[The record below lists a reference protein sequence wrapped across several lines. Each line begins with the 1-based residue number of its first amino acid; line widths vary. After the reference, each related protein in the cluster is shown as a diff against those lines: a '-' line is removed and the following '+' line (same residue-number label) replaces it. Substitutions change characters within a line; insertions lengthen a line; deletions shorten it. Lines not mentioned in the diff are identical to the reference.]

1 MTSSSGTHWE
11 AGCGAV
17 APVARS
23 RCCWWRQGM
32 RAAELIAV
40 VAAVAAAA
48 AAVCSGPDP
57 GQRRVL
63 YRLLWGALREALQP
77 PRQLHGVLPRR
88 CTTFPTPA
96 PRSLP
101 VLVDVSVRP
110 ADRQTVRGTFPQI
123 SQPINRAVKSKFSV
137 IFFSFWI
144 EGLSVLYTCKC
155 GTSSWFEGQMDRGNR
170 ICVMILRL

>member
-1 MTSSSGTHWE
+1 
-11 AGCGAV
+11 
-17 APVARS
+17 
-23 RCCWWRQGM
+23 M

-63 YRLLWGALREALQP
+63 YRLLWGALREALQA

-110 ADRQTVRGTFPQI
+110 VDRQTVRGTFPQI

-137 IFFSFWI
+137 IFFRF
-144 EGLSVLYTCKC
+144 GLRASLFYILASVALHL
-155 GTSSWFEGQMDRGNR
+155 GSRDRWTVDTG
-170 ICVMILRL
+170 CV